1 MDFHVPSLTSIF
13 ERTGQGLRALFGIVF
28 VAIALGLV
36 TNVIPLSLH
45 SHHESSL
52 KIGTLAMMIPL
63 GFVVATFMIPFILD
77 RLGIRLILTGAGVLL
92 GLILSAAL
100 AYDLT
105 DFVYLIEFFQGVTAA
120 LIITTAR
127 VAFLD
132 AASKTMK
139 AVLIAIFGSMMDLG
153 CMGGT
158 ALIDLT
164 GSSGVTMHILFLCS
178 LAIGIFFF
186 LGLQPLAETPQQ
198 QEKKKK
204 IGLFGFFGIIRLI
217 PSLVIAS
224 FLIGMAKSSM
234 RNFLP
239 IFGESLGMTEGNAAL
254 LLSFALGG
262 GIFLALPLGWIGDR
276 YGHRAGL
283 CFGGFLVLVF
293 SCVIPFGHSVPYLIW
308 IAAAMLGGS
317 IEGTAAVAMAV
328 FSEREGIN
336 LAQALAAFAIS
347 GKIGAVTGPALAGML
362 IHVSNP
368 ASLFIIIGTSALV
381 TMTVAFKSS

>member
-92 GLILSAAL
+92 GFILSAAL

-336 LAQALAAFAIS
+336 LAQALAAFAIC

-368 ASLFIIIGTSALV
+368 ASLFIIIGASALV